1 VLRSR
6 CRLHTRVVATPAL
19 NPTTVRF
26 ISIIPF
32 ALAAATAHATPVFS
46 DDFNRAISNSVGNGW
61 TEQESQAGD
70 ISIVNRSG
78 TNHQMQIQDLSP
90 QAIASHVSGVST
102 VDFAQLSLSYEWA
115 PLSNTEPDDQLL
127 VEWRDGS
134 VVGSVWNLI
143 ATHDLNGGQAYVAE
157 TFSLSPSSSG
167 LADFELRFRLNVNQ
181 NNEGAL
187 VDNVL
192 LSGTSATTSSNRVPE
207 PSALALAG
215 IGLLGLFASSLRRGR
230 ALRR

>member
-1 VLRSR
+1 LSD
-6 CRLHTRVVATPAL
+6 TGIGTESAI
-19 NPTTVRF
+19 VRF
-26 ISIIPF
+26 LSIITLS
-32 ALAAATAHATPVFS
+32 LAAATAHATPVFS

-78 TNHQMQIQDLSP
+78 IDHQMQIQDLSP

-102 VDFAQLSLSYEWA
+102 VDFTQLYLSYEWA
-115 PLSNTEPDDQLL
+115 PLSNTELGDQLL

-134 VVGSVWNLI
+134 VSGSVWNLI
-143 ATHDLNGGQAYVAE
+143 ATHDLNGGQSYSAE
-157 TFSLSPSSSG
+157 LLSLSSSSNG
-167 LADFELRFRLNVNQ
+167 LADIELRFRLNLNE

-192 LSGTSATTSSNRVPE
+192 LSGMSATTLSSNAVPE
-207 PSALALAG
+207 PCTLALAG
-215 IGLLGLFASSLRRGR
+215 VGLVGMFASSLRRGR
-230 ALRR
+230 MVRR